1 MACGLILHSY
11 LVLASCAHMFVI
23 NIANWEIIGRVHG
36 EFFGET
42 RPVATM
48 VEVARLIDAE
58 HLVEIEVDAF
68 FGAVMAAAAPA
79 TITPAPLS

>member
-1 MACGLILHSY
+1 
-11 LVLASCAHMFVI
+11 MFVI

-42 RPVATM
+42 RPVAPM

-68 FGAVMAAAAPA
+68 LGAVTATSTAAPA
-79 TITPAPLS
+79 MVSPPPLS